1 MEAQAKAYYFEIL
14 YPFQNQVLDLI
25 THPDGFELAR
35 AVDAYEKLFQE
46 KRS

>member
-1 MEAQAKAYYFEIL
+1 MSCGISVRICCFRE
-14 YPFQNQVLDLI
+14 V
-25 THPDGFELAR
+25 TMPDGFELAR